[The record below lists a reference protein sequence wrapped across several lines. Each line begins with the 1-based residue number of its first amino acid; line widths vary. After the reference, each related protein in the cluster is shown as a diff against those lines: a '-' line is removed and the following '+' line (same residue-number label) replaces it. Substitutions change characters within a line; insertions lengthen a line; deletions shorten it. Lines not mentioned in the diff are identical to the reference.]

1 MEYTVG
7 SIAPIFLSPVIAF
20 VINAF
25 FGRKLPRQGDW
36 LATLSIFISFI
47 FSARIFSDFVFGQF
61 ATDHFIHKTFT
72 WFDLNYA
79 AYIFKVDMGI
89 YIDNMGAIMLLMVS
103 GIATLIHLFSTWY
116 MDHDEKHGRFFVF
129 LPLFTS
135 AMLGLV
141 LSDNLFS
148 LFIFWE
154 IMGFCSY
161 SLIGIYNKKE
171 KAGDASLKAFMTTR
185 VGDVFLLLGIV
196 ALWMTVGSVNYVDIY
211 AAIAEG
217 KFAGQEVLGMS
228 LATFTA
234 VCIFLGAMGK
244 SAQFPLHVWL
254 PDAMMGPTP
263 GSALIHAATMV
274 TAGVWVSLRMYPLM
288 VLGDITWFIAVIGAI
303 TAFGA
308 ATIAMVQTDIKAV
321 LAYSTLS
328 QLGYMIIGVGVGS
341 YNAAFMH
348 VITHA
353 CFKACLFLSAGSI
366 IHSVHEQEMPRLGGL
381 RKYLPYTHFA
391 MMACTLAI
399 AGIPFFSGFVSKDR
413 ILGDAL
419 YYGFMSGQN
428 PLLAI
433 VPILGFAGAG
443 LTAFYMFRMM
453 FLTFYGENKTHSHHD
468 DHHDDHHA
476 APVAHAAPAHDAHGH
491 APKADHGHGHGHA
504 AKTAHAPKAAAAPAH
519 DAHHGHE
526 IHHEHLDFRQNVPL
540 LILAIFT
547 LGFWFAGNLTGQD
560 KIAVFGSKN
569 EWFKVLVEAPQVE
582 KFVGHAREAFG
593 STDTRAKVELP
604 HAHYHHQTGYA
615 GPNPDEHKLHTAHVW
630 GAILSIIIA
639 FSGVFIAFLMYIKKS
654 IKPLA
659 DTFPGI
665 TTTLKNKYYFDNFYV
680 DIIIGKGLLGL
691 NRALAWFDMGVFDRY
706 AVDGWAAVNRVLFK
720 ASKWFDNVVVDAIGV
735 DGTGVAVN
743 LFNLVLRIV
752 QSGKIQ
758 FYFVMLIMVLAS
770 YIWTLNI

>member
-1 MEYTVG
+1 MEYTFAT
-7 SIAPIFLSPVIAF
+7 IAPIFLSPVIAF
-20 VINAF
+20 LINAF

-36 LATLSIFISFI
+36 LATLSIFVSFL
-47 FSARIFSDFVFGQF
+47 FSLRIFLDFTGTF
-61 ATDHFIHKTFT
+61 ATDYYIHKVFT
-72 WFDLNYA
+72 WFDISA
-79 AYIFKVDMGI
+79 GSQIFKVDMGI
-89 YIDNMGAIMLLMVS
+89 YLDNMAVIMLVMVS

-141 LSDNLFS
+141 LSDNLLSMFM
-148 LFIFWE
+148 FWE
-154 IMGFCSY
+154 VMGFCSY
-161 SLIGIYNKKE
+161 SLIGIYVKKE

-196 ALWMTVGSVNYVDIY
+196 AIWMAIGSVSYVDIY

-217 KFAGQEVLGMS
+217 KFAGQAVLGIS
-228 LATFTA
+228 FATFA
-234 VCIFLGAMGK
+234 AICIFLGAMGK

-328 QLGYMIIGVGVGS
+328 QLGYMMIGVGVGS

-353 CFKACLFLSAGSI
+353 FFKACLFLSAGSV
-366 IHSVHEQEMPRLGGL
+366 IHSVHEQEMPKLGGL
-381 RKYLPYTHFA
+381 KKYLPYTHFA

-453 FLTFYGENKTHSHHD
+453 FLTFYGEYRGN
-468 DHHDDHHA
+468 DHHD
-476 APVAHAAPAHDAHGH
+476 
-491 APKADHGHGHGHA
+491 DHGHGHGSHG
-504 AKTAHAPKAAAAPAH
+504 H
-519 DAHHGHE
+519 DDHHGE
-526 IHHEHLDFRQNVPL
+526 PHHEHLDARSNAPL
-540 LILAIFT
+540 LLLSVFT
-547 LGFWFAGNLTGQD
+547 LGVWFAGNLAGQNFGN
-560 KIAVFGSKN
+560 VFGSKN
-569 EWFKVLVEAPQVE
+569 EWFKILVEAPKVE
-582 KFVGHAREAFG
+582 KFVSHPKEQFG
-593 STDTRAKVELP
+593 STDTRAKTELTKAVYDS
-604 HAHYHHQTGYA
+604 HSDDQTGYA
-615 GPNPDEHKLHTAHVW
+615 GPNPDTHKIHKAHTI

-639 FSGVFIAFLMYIKKS
+639 FTGVFIAFLMYIKHA

-659 DTFPGI
+659 SKFPNL
-665 TTTLKNKYYFDNFYV
+665 TRTLQNKYYFDELY
-680 DIIIGKGLLGL
+680 IGVVIQKGLVPF
-691 NRALAWFDMGVFDRY
+691 NRFLAWFDSGIYDRY
-706 AVDGWAAVNRVLFK
+706 AIDGWAAVNRAFFK

-758 FYFVMLIMVLAS
+758 FYFMVLIVVLAS
-770 YIWTLNI
+770 YIWTI

>member
-7 SIAPIFLSPVIAF
+7 SIAPIFLAPVIAF

-36 LATLSIFISFI
+36 LATLSIFVSFI
-47 FSARIFSDFVFGQF
+47 FSARIFSDFVFGKF
-61 ATDHFIHKTFT
+61 ATDYYIHKTFT
-72 WFDLNYA
+72 WFDLSYG
-79 AYIFKVDMGI
+79 AYIWKVDMGI
-89 YIDNMGAIMLLMVS
+89 YLDNMAAIMLLMVS
-103 GIATLIHLFSTWY
+103 GIAFLIHLFSTWY

-135 AMLGLV
+135 AMLGMV
-141 LSDNLFS
+141 LADNLFQ
-148 LFIFWE
+148 LFVFWE

-161 SLIGIYNKKE
+161 SLIGIYVKKE

-196 ALWMTVGSVNYVDIY
+196 AIWMVIGSVSYVDIY

-217 KFAGQEVLGMS
+217 KFTDAQAVMGIS
-228 LATFTA
+228 FATFTA
-234 VCIFLGAMGK
+234 LCIFLGAMGK
-244 SAQFPLHVWL
+244 SAQFPLQVWL

-274 TAGVWVSLRMYPLM
+274 TAGVWISLRMYPLM

-308 ATIAMVQTDIKAV
+308 ATIAVVQTDIKAV

-328 QLGYMIIGVGVGS
+328 QLGYMMIGVGVGS

-353 CFKACLFLSAGSI
+353 FFKACLFLSAGSI
-366 IHSVHEQEMPRLGGL
+366 IHSIHEQEMPKMGGL

-453 FLTFYGENKTHSHHD
+453 FLTFYGENRMHHHDHKDSHGHHHD
-468 DHHDDHHA
+468 DH
-476 APVAHAAPAHDAHGH
+476 G
-491 APKADHGHGHGHA
+491 
-504 AKTAHAPKAAAAPAH
+504 
-519 DAHHGHE
+519 HGHE
-526 IHHEHLDFRQNVPL
+526 IHHEHLDARQNVPL

-547 LGFWFAGNLTGQD
+547 LGVWFSGNLTGQD

-569 EWFKVLVEAPQVE
+569 EWFKILVEAPKVE
-582 KFVGHAREAFG
+582 KFVNHSREEFG
-593 STDTRAKVELP
+593 KTDSRPQMELE

-615 GPNPDEHKLHTAHVW
+615 GPNPDEHKLHSAHVI

-639 FSGVFIAFLMYIKKS
+639 FSGVFLAFLMYIKKS
-654 IKPLA
+654 IKPLSPK
-659 DTFPGI
+659 FPNY
-665 TTTLKNKYYFDNFYV
+665 TTTLKNKYYFDDLYINV
-680 DIIIGKGLLGL
+680 IIKKGLLGF
-691 NRALAWFDMGVFDRY
+691 NRALAFFDMGVYDRI
-706 AVDGWAAVNRVLFK
+706 AVDGWAKVNRVLFK

-758 FYFVMLIMVLAS
+758 FYFIMLIVVLAS
-770 YIWTLNI
+770 YIWTVTI

>member
-1 MEYTVG
+1 MEYTIG
-7 SIAPIFLSPVIAF
+7 SIAPIFLAPVLAF

-25 FGRKLPRQGDW
+25 FGRKLPRSGDW

-47 FSARIFSDFVFGQF
+47 FSARIFSDFVFGKF
-61 ATDHFIHKTFT
+61 ATEFYIHKTFT
-72 WFDLNYA
+72 WFDLSYA
-79 AYIFKVDMGI
+79 DKIWKVDMGI
-89 YIDNMGAIMLLMVS
+89 YLDNMAAIMLTMVS
-103 GIATLIHLFSTWY
+103 GIAFLIHLFSTWY
-116 MDHDEKHGRFFVF
+116 MEHDEKHGKFFVF

-135 AMLGLV
+135 AMLAMV

-196 ALWMTVGSVNYVDIY
+196 AIWMVLGSVTYVDIY

-217 KFAGQEVLGMS
+217 KFDGNSVMGIS
-228 LATFTA
+228 FATFTA
-234 VCIFLGAMGK
+234 ICIFLGAMGK

-274 TAGVWVSLRMYPLM
+274 TAGVYLTLRLYPLM

-308 ATIAMVQTDIKAV
+308 ATIAVVQTDIKAV

-328 QLGYMIIGVGVGS
+328 QLGYMMIGVGVGS

-353 CFKACLFLSAGSI
+353 FFKACLFLSAGSI
-366 IHSVHEQEMPRLGGL
+366 IHSVHEQEMPKLGGL

-391 MMACTLAI
+391 MMLCTLAI

-419 YYGFMSGQN
+419 YFGFMAGQN
-428 PLLAI
+428 PMLAI

-453 FLTFYGENKTHSHHD
+453 FLTFYGENRTHAHHD
-468 DHHDDHHA
+468 DH
-476 APVAHAAPAHDAHGH
+476 GH
-491 APKADHGHGHGHA
+491 AGHGHA
-504 AKTAHAPKAAAAPAH
+504 KAAH
-519 DAHHGHE
+519 DHGHE
-526 IHHEHLDFRQNVPL
+526 IHHEHLDARQNVPL

-547 LGFWFAGNLTGQD
+547 LGFWFAGTLTGQSFG
-560 KIAVFGSKN
+560 KVFGKKV
-569 EWFKVLVEAPQVE
+569 EWFKVLVEAPRVE
-582 KFVGHAREAFG
+582 LFVNH
-593 STDTRAKVELP
+593 TRQPFAGVDERDKTELP
-604 HAHYHHQTGYA
+604 HAHYHHQSGYA
-615 GPNPDEHKLHTAHVW
+615 GPNADEHKLHTAHTI
-630 GAILSIIIA
+630 GAIASIIIA
-639 FSGVFIAFLMYIKKS
+639 FAGVFLAFLMYIQHTV
-654 IKPLA
+654 KPWS
-659 DTFPGI
+659 DTFKGI
-665 TTTLKNKYYFDNFYV
+665 TTTLKNKYYFDNFYIDV
-680 DIIIGKGLLGL
+680 VIKKGLLGL
-691 NRALAWFDMGVFDRY
+691 NRGLAWFDMGVYDRF
-706 AVDGWAAVNRVLFK
+706 AVDGWASVNRVLFK
-720 ASKWFDNVVVDAIGV
+720 ASKWFDDVVVDAIGV

-758 FYFVMLIMVLAS
+758 FYFVMLVMVLAS
-770 YIWTLNI
+770 YIWTLKF

>member
-7 SIAPIFLSPVIAF
+7 NIAPIFLSPVIAF

-47 FSARIFSDFVFGQF
+47 FSARIFGDFVFGTF
-61 ATDHFIHKTFT
+61 ATDFFIHKTFT
-72 WFDLNYA
+72 WFDLSHGAN
-79 AYIFKVDMGI
+79 IWKVDMGI
-89 YIDNMGAIMLLMVS
+89 YIDNMAAIMLLMVS
-103 GIATLIHLFSTWY
+103 GVAFLIHLFSTWY

-171 KAGDASLKAFMTTR
+171 AAGDASLKAFMTTR
-185 VGDVFLLLGIV
+185 VGDVFLLLGMV
-196 ALWMTVGSVNYVDIY
+196 AIWMVIGSVAYVDIY

-217 KFAGQEVLGMS
+217 KFAGQSVIGIS
-228 LATFTA
+228 LATFA
-234 VCIFLGAMGK
+234 GLCIFLGGMGK

-274 TAGVWVSLRMYPLM
+274 AAGVYLSLRMYPLM
-288 VLGDITWFIAVIGAI
+288 VLGDLTWFIAVTGAI

-308 ATIAMVQTDIKAV
+308 ATIALVQTDIKAV
-321 LAYSTLS
+321 LAFSTIS
-328 QLGYMIIGVGVGS
+328 QLGYMMIGVGVGS

-348 VITHA
+348 LITHA
-353 CFKACLFLSAGSI
+353 IFKACLFLSAGSI
-366 IHSVHEQEMPRLGGL
+366 IHTVHEQEMPKLGGL

-391 MMACTLAI
+391 MMCCTLAI

-419 YYGFMSGQN
+419 YFGFMAGQN

-453 FLTFYGENKTHSHHD
+453 FLTFYGENRMGHHD
-468 DHHDDHHA
+468 SHGDDH
-476 APVAHAAPAHDAHGH
+476 AHG
-491 APKADHGHGHGHA
+491 DH
-504 AKTAHAPKAAAAPAH
+504 
-519 DAHHGHE
+519 HHGHD
-526 IHHEHLDFRQNVPL
+526 IHHEHLDARSNVPL
-540 LILAIFT
+540 LILSVFT
-547 LGFWFAGNLTGQD
+547 LGVWFAGSLTGQGIV
-560 KIAVFGSKN
+560 KVFGEKT
-569 EWFKVLVEAPQVE
+569 EWFKILVEAPKVE
-582 KFVGHAREAFG
+582 RFVKHPREAFG
-593 STDTRAKVELP
+593 STDSRVKTELP
-604 HAHYHHQTGYA
+604 KAKYEHQSGYA
-615 GPNPDEHKLHTAHVW
+615 GPNPDDHKIHSAHVI
-630 GAILSIIIA
+630 GAWMSIVIA
-639 FSGVFIAFLMYIKKS
+639 FLGVLIAFLMYIKKS

-659 DTFPGI
+659 SMFPGY
-665 TTTLKNKYYFDNFYV
+665 TETLKNKYYFDNLYV
-680 DIIIGKGLLGL
+680 DVIIKKGLLGL
-691 NRALAWFDMGVFDRY
+691 NRFLSWFDMGIFDRY

-758 FYFVMLIMVLAS
+758 FYFIMLIVVLAS
-770 YIWTLNI
+770 YIWTVNI

>member
-1 MEYTVG
+1 MQYTVG

-25 FGRKLPRQGDW
+25 LGRKLPRNGDW

-47 FSARIFSDFVFGQF
+47 FSARIFGDFVFGKF
-61 ATDHFIHKTFT
+61 ATDYFIHKTFT
-72 WFDLNYA
+72 WFDLSYGSQ
-79 AYIFKVDMGI
+79 IFKVDMGI
-89 YIDNMGAIMLLMVS
+89 YLDNMAAIMLLMVS
-103 GIATLIHLFSTWY
+103 GVAFLIHVFSTWY
-116 MDHDEKHGRFFVF
+116 MEHDEKRGRFFVF
-129 LPLFTS
+129 LPLFTA
-135 AMLGLV
+135 AMLGMI

-148 LFIFWE
+148 LFMFWE
-154 IMGFCSY
+154 VMGFCSY
-161 SLIGIYNKKE
+161 SLIGIYNKKD

-185 VGDVFLLLGIV
+185 VGDVFLLLGIC
-196 ALWMTVGSVNYVDIY
+196 AIWMTLGSVNYVDIY

-217 KFAGQEVLGMS
+217 KFVGQSVLGIS
-228 LATFTA
+228 FATFTA
-234 VCIFLGAMGK
+234 LCIFLGAMGK

-274 TAGVWVSLRMYPLM
+274 TAGVWLSLRMYPLM
-288 VLGDITWFIAVIGAI
+288 VLGDITWFIAVVGAI

-308 ATIAMVQTDIKAV
+308 ATVAMVQTDIKAV

-328 QLGYMIIGVGVGS
+328 QLGYMMIGVGVGS

-353 CFKACLFLSAGSI
+353 FFKACLFLSAGSV
-366 IHSVHEQEMPRLGGL
+366 IHAVHQQEMPKLGGL

-419 YYGFMSGQN
+419 YYGFMAGQN

-453 FLTFYGENKTHSHHD
+453 FLTFYGENKTPSH
-468 DHHDDHHA
+468 DHHDHGATVAQPA
-476 APVAHAAPAHDAHGH
+476 ASHGH
-491 APKADHGHGHGHA
+491 SAPADHGHGH
-504 AKTAHAPKAAAAPAH
+504 APAKADKH
-519 DAHHGHE
+519 DDHGHGG
-526 IHHEHLDFRQNVPL
+526 IHHEHLDARSNVPL
-540 LILAIFT
+540 LILSVFT
-547 LGFWFAGNLTGQD
+547 LGLWFAGNLAGQGFGN
-560 KIAVFGSKN
+560 VFGAKN
-569 EWFKVLVEAPQVE
+569 EWFKILVEAPKVE
-582 KFVGHAREAFG
+582 RFVGSPRQAFG
-593 STDTRAKVELP
+593 STDTRPETHLE
-604 HAHYHHQTGYA
+604 HAHYHHQSGYA
-615 GPNPDEHKLHTAHVW
+615 GPNPDEHKLHSAHVI
-630 GAILSIIIA
+630 GAIASIIIA
-639 FSGVFIAFLMYIKKS
+639 FTGVFIAFLMYIKKS
-654 IKPLA
+654 VRPL
-659 DTFPGI
+659 TYMFPGF
-665 TTTLKNKYYFDNFYV
+665 TTTLQNKYYFDNFYIDV
-680 DIIIGKGLLGL
+680 IIKKGLLGL
-691 NRALAWFDMGVFDRY
+691 NRGLAKFDMGFYDKY

-758 FYFVMLIMVLAS
+758 FYFIMLIMVLAS
-770 YIWTLNI
+770 YIWTLNV

>member
-1 MEYTVG
+1 MEYNLLN
-7 SIAPIFLSPVIAF
+7 IAPIVLSPVLAF

-25 FGRKLPRQGDW
+25 FGRKLPRNGDW
-36 LATLSIFISFI
+36 LATFSIFISFI
-47 FSARIFSDFVFGQF
+47 FSLRIFLDFTGTF
-61 ATDHFIHKTFT
+61 ATDYYIHKVFT
-72 WFDLNYA
+72 WFDVSGGTQV
-79 AYIFKVDMGI
+79 FKVDMGI
-89 YIDNMGAIMLLMVS
+89 YLDNMAVIMLLMVS
-103 GIATLIHLFSTWY
+103 GVATLIHLFSTWY
-116 MDHDEKHGRFFVF
+116 MDHDEKRGRFFVF

-135 AMLGLV
+135 AMLALV

-161 SLIGIYNKKE
+161 SLIGIYVKKE

-196 ALWMTVGSVNYVDIY
+196 AIWMVVGSVAYVDIY
-211 AAIAEG
+211 AAIADG
-217 KFAGQEVLGMS
+217 KFAGQSVMGIS
-228 LATFTA
+228 FATFTA
-234 VCIFLGAMGK
+234 LCIFLGAMGK

-288 VLGDITWFIAVIGAI
+288 QLGDITWFIAVIGAI

-328 QLGYMIIGVGVGS
+328 QLGYMMIGVGVGS

-353 CFKACLFLSAGSI
+353 FFKACLFLSAGSV
-366 IHSVHEQEMPRLGGL
+366 IHAVHEQEMPKLGGL

-419 YYGFMSGQN
+419 YYGFMAGQN

-453 FLTFYGENKTHSHHD
+453 FLTFYGNYRGN
-468 DHHDDHHA
+468 DHHDDH
-476 APVAHAAPAHDAHGH
+476 GH
-491 APKADHGHGHGHA
+491 RHGHA
-504 AKTAHAPKAAAAPAH
+504 AAA
-519 DAHHGHE
+519 HGHDDQHGE
-526 IHHEHLDFRQNVPL
+526 PHHEHLDVRSNVPL
-540 LILAIFT
+540 LILSVFT
-547 LGFWFAGNLTGQD
+547 LGLWFAGNLAGQGFGN
-560 KIAVFGSKN
+560 VFGAKN
-569 EWFKVLVEAPQVE
+569 EWFKILVEAPKVE
-582 KFVGHAREAFG
+582 NFKTYTREELG
-593 STDTRAKVELP
+593 KTDTRVKTELP

-615 GPNPDEHKLHTAHVW
+615 GPNPDEHKLHSAHVI

-639 FSGVFIAFLMYIKKS
+639 FSGVLIAFLMYIKHS
-654 IKPLA
+654 INPWAKK
-659 DTFPGI
+659 FPGA
-665 TTTLKNKYYFDNFYV
+665 TTTLQNKYYFDNFYV
-680 DIIIGKGLLGL
+680 DLVIGKGLLGL
-691 NRALAWFDMGVFDRY
+691 NRFLAWFDSAVIDRY
-706 AVDGWAAVNRVLFK
+706 LIDGWAAVNRVLFK
-720 ASKWFDNVVVDAIGV
+720 VSKWFDNVVVDAIGV

-743 LFNLVLRIV
+743 LFNLVLRII

-758 FYFVMLIMVLAS
+758 FYFMVLIVVLVS
-770 YIWTLNI
+770 YIWTV

>member
-1 MEYTVG
+1 MEYNIG

-47 FSARIFSDFVFGQF
+47 FSARIFGDFVFGNF
-61 ATDHFIHKTFT
+61 ATDYYVHKAFT
-72 WFDLNYA
+72 WFDLSHGST
-79 AYIFKVDMGI
+79 IWKVDMGI
-89 YIDNMGAIMLLMVS
+89 YIDNMSAIMLLMVS
-103 GIATLIHLFSTWY
+103 GVATLIHLFSTWY
-116 MDHDEKHGRFFVF
+116 MDHDEKQGRFFVF

-148 LFIFWE
+148 MFIFWE

-161 SLIGIYNKKE
+161 SLIGIYVKKE

-196 ALWMTVGSVNYVDIY
+196 AIWTTLGSVTYVDIY

-217 KFAGQEVLGMS
+217 KFVGQTVLGIS
-228 LATFTA
+228 FATFTA
-234 VCIFLGAMGK
+234 LCIFLGAMGK
-244 SAQFPLHVWL
+244 SAQFPLQVWL

-288 VLGDITWFIAVIGAI
+288 VLGDITWFIALIGAI

-308 ATIAMVQTDIKAV
+308 ATIATVQTDIKAV

-328 QLGYMIIGVGVGS
+328 QLGYMIMGVGVGS

-353 CFKACLFLSAGSI
+353 VFKACLFLSAGSV
-366 IHSVHEQEMPRLGGL
+366 IHAVHEQEMPKLGGL

-399 AGIPFFSGFVSKDR
+399 AGIPLFSGFVSKDR

-419 YYGFMSGQN
+419 YFGFMAGQN

-453 FLTFYGENKTHSHHD
+453 FLTFYGENRTHSHD
-468 DHHDDHHA
+468 DHKEDHK
-476 APVAHAAPAHDAHGH
+476 AHAAKKDDHAHDN
-491 APKADHGHGHGHA
+491 
-504 AKTAHAPKAAAAPAH
+504 
-519 DAHHGHE
+519 HGHE
-526 IHHEHLDFRQNVPL
+526 IHHEHLDFRSNVPL
-540 LILAIFT
+540 LFLAVFT
-547 LGFWFAGNLTGQD
+547 LGFWFCGTLTGQSFG
-560 KIAVFGSKN
+560 KVFGAKT
-569 EWFKVLVEAPQVE
+569 EWFKVLVEAPRVE
-582 KFVGHAREAFG
+582 KFVNSSRQEFAK
-593 STDTRAKVELP
+593 TDTTVKADLP
-604 HAHYHHQTGYA
+604 QAVYDSHSDLQTGYA
-615 GPNPDEHKLHTAHVW
+615 GPNPDTHKIHTAHTI
-630 GAILSIIIA
+630 GAIASIFIA
-639 FSGVFIAFLMYIKKS
+639 FGGVFLAFLMYIKKS
-654 IKPLA
+654 VKPWA
-659 DTFPGI
+659 PRFPEL
-665 TTTLKNKYYFDNFYV
+665 TKVLKNKYGFDDFYNE
-680 DIIIGKGLLGL
+680 ILIKKGLLNLNKGL
-691 NRALAWFDMGVFDRY
+691 SWFDSGIYDRY
-706 AVDGWAAVNRVLFK
+706 AVDGVAVVNRVLFK
-720 ASKWFDNVVVDAIGV
+720 AAKWFDNVVVDAIGV

-758 FYFVMLIMVLAS
+758 FYFIMLIMVLAS

>member
-7 SIAPIFLSPVIAF
+7 SVAPIFLSPVIAF

-36 LATLSIFISFI
+36 LATLSIFVSFI
-47 FSARIFSDFVFGQF
+47 FSARIFGDFVFGKF
-61 ATDHFIHKTFT
+61 ATDYFIHKTFT
-72 WFDLNYA
+72 WFDLSYGT
-79 AYIFKVDMGI
+79 YVWKVDMGI
-89 YIDNMGAIMLLMVS
+89 YLDNMTSIMLLMVT
-103 GIATLIHLFSTWY
+103 GVAFLIHLFSTWY
-116 MDHDEKHGRFFVF
+116 MDHDEKHGRFFTF

-135 AMLGLV
+135 AMLGMV

-148 LFIFWE
+148 LFVFWE

-161 SLIGIYNKKE
+161 SLIGIYVKKE

-196 ALWMTVGSVNYVDIY
+196 AIWMVIGSVAYVDIY

-217 KFAGQEVLGMS
+217 KFAGHSVLGIS
-228 LATFTA
+228 FATFTA
-234 VCIFLGAMGK
+234 LCIFLGAMGK
-244 SAQFPLHVWL
+244 SAQFPLQVWL

-274 TAGVWVSLRMYPLM
+274 TAGVWISLRMYPLM

-308 ATIAMVQTDIKAV
+308 ATIATVQTDIKAV

-353 CFKACLFLSAGSI
+353 VFKACLFLSAGSI
-366 IHSVHEQEMPRLGGL
+366 IHSIHEQEMPKMGGL

-391 MMACTLAI
+391 MMCCTLAI

-419 YYGFMSGQN
+419 YFGFMSGQN

-453 FLTFYGENKTHSHHD
+453 FLTFYGENRMNHHD
-468 DHHDDHHA
+468 
-476 APVAHAAPAHDAHGH
+476 
-491 APKADHGHGHGHA
+491 DHGHGHDDHGHA
-504 AKTAHAPKAAAAPAH
+504 
-519 DAHHGHE
+519 HE
-526 IHHEHLDFRQNVPL
+526 IHHEHLDARQNAPL
-540 LILAIFT
+540 LLLSVFT
-547 LGFWFAGNLTGQD
+547 LGFWFCGTLTGQSFG
-560 KIAVFGSKN
+560 KVFGSKT
-569 EWFKVLVEAPQVE
+569 EWFKILVEAPVVS
-582 KFVGHAREAFG
+582 KFIDSKREPFG
-593 STDTRAKVELP
+593 KTDTRPETHLE

-615 GPNPDEHKLHTAHVW
+615 GPNPDEHKLHSAHTI
-630 GAILSIIIA
+630 GAIASIIIA
-639 FSGVFIAFLMYIKKS
+639 FAGVFLAWLMYIKKS
-654 IKPLA
+654 VKPWALK
-659 DTFPGI
+659 FPGY
-665 TTTLKNKYYFDNFYV
+665 TKVLKNKYGFDDFYIEV
-680 DIIIGKGLLGL
+680 LIKKGLLNLNKGL
-691 NRALAWFDMGVFDRY
+691 SWFDMGVYDRF
-706 AVDGWAAVNRVLFK
+706 AVDGWAAVNRWLFK

-758 FYFVMLIMVLAS
+758 FYFIMLIVVLAS
-770 YIWTLNI
+770 YVWTLKI

>member
-7 SIAPIFLSPVIAF
+7 NIAPIILSPVIAF

-25 FGRKLPRQGDW
+25 FGSKLPRKGDW

-47 FSARIFSDFVFGQF
+47 FSARVFGDFIFGNF
-61 ATDHFIHKTFT
+61 ATDYFIHKTFT
-72 WFDLNYA
+72 WFDLSYGAN
-79 AYIFKVDMGI
+79 IWKLDLGI
-89 YIDNMGAIMLLMVS
+89 YIDNMAAIMLLMVS
-103 GIATLIHLFSTWY
+103 GVAFLIHLFSTWY
-116 MDHDEKHGRFFVF
+116 MDHDEKHGRFFIF

-148 LFIFWE
+148 LFMFWE
-154 IMGFCSY
+154 VMGFCSY
-161 SLIGIYNKKE
+161 SLIGIYVKKE
-171 KAGDASLKAFMTTR
+171 AAGDASLKAFMTTR
-185 VGDVFLLLGIV
+185 VGDVFLLLGMV
-196 ALWMTVGSVNYVDIY
+196 AIWMTIGSVSYVDIY

-217 KFAGQEVLGMS
+217 KFAGQTVVGIS
-228 LATFTA
+228 LATFA
-234 VCIFLGAMGK
+234 GLCIFLGGMGK

-274 TAGVWVSLRMYPLM
+274 AAGVYLSLRMYPLM
-288 VLGDITWFIAVIGAI
+288 VLGDLTWFIAVIGAI

-308 ATIAMVQTDIKAV
+308 ATIALVQTDIKAV
-321 LAYSTLS
+321 LAFSTIS
-328 QLGYMIIGVGVGS
+328 QLGYMMIGVGVGS

-348 VITHA
+348 LITHA
-353 CFKACLFLSAGSI
+353 IFKACLFLSAGSV
-366 IHSVHEQEMPRLGGL
+366 IHSIHEQEMPKMGGL
-381 RKYLPYTHFA
+381 RKYLPYTHLA
-391 MMACTLAI
+391 MMMCTLAI

-453 FLTFYGENKTHSHHD
+453 FLTFYGENRMKH
-468 DHHDDHHA
+468 
-476 APVAHAAPAHDAHGH
+476 HDAHGE
-491 APKADHGHGHGHA
+491 DHHGDH
-504 AKTAHAPKAAAAPAH
+504 
-519 DAHHGHE
+519 HHGHE
-526 IHHEHLDFRQNVPL
+526 IHHEHLDARQNVPL
-540 LILAIFT
+540 LILSVFT
-547 LGFWFAGNLTGQD
+547 LGLWFAGSLTGQGIV
-560 KIAVFGSKN
+560 KVFGSKT
-569 EWFKVLVEAPQVE
+569 EWFKILVEAPKVE
-582 KFVGHAREAFG
+582 RFVKHAREPFG
-593 STDTRAKVELP
+593 STDTRVKTELP
-604 HAHYHHQTGYA
+604 KAVYHHQNGYA
-615 GPNPDEHKLHTAHVW
+615 GPNPDEHKIHSAHVI
-630 GAILSIIIA
+630 GAVASIFIA
-639 FSGVFIAFLMYIKKS
+639 FGGVFLAFLMYIKKS
-654 IKPLA
+654 VKPLA
-659 DTFPGI
+659 DKFPGY
-665 TTTLKNKYYFDNFYV
+665 TQTLKNRYYFDNFYV
-680 DIIIGKGLLGL
+680 DILIKKGLLGL
-691 NRALAWFDMGVFDRY
+691 NKFLSWFDMGIFDRF

-758 FYFVMLIMVLAS
+758 FYFVMLIVVLAS
-770 YIWTLNI
+770 YIWTVNI

>member
-1 MEYTVG
+1 MEYTIG
-7 SIAPIFLSPVIAF
+7 SIAPIFLAPVLAF

-25 FGRKLPRQGDW
+25 LGRKLPRQGDW
-36 LATLSIFISFI
+36 LSTLSIFVSFVY
-47 FSARIFSDFVFGQF
+47 SARIFGDFVFGKF
-61 ATDHFIHKTFT
+61 ATDYYVHKVFT
-72 WFDLNYA
+72 WFDLSYGTNVW
-79 AYIFKVDMGI
+79 KVDMGI
-89 YIDNMGAIMLLMVS
+89 YIDNMAAIMLLMVS
-103 GIATLIHLFSTWY
+103 GVAFLIHLFSTWY

-135 AMLGLV
+135 AMLGMV
-141 LSDNLFS
+141 LSDNLLS

-161 SLIGIYNKKE
+161 SLIGIYVKKE

-196 ALWMTVGSVNYVDIY
+196 AIWIAIGSVTYVDIY

-217 KFAGQEVLGMS
+217 KLAGQTAVGIS

-234 VCIFLGAMGK
+234 LCIFLGAMGK

-274 TAGVWVSLRMYPLM
+274 TAGVWISLRMYPLM
-288 VLGDITWFIAVIGAI
+288 VAGDITWFIAVIGAI

-308 ATIAMVQTDIKAV
+308 ATIALVQTDIKAV
-321 LAYSTLS
+321 LAFSTLS
-328 QLGYMIIGVGVGS
+328 QLGYMMIGVGVGS

-353 CFKACLFLSAGSI
+353 VFKACLFLSAGSV
-366 IHSVHEQEMPRLGGL
+366 IHTVHEQEMPKMGGL
-381 RKYLPYTHFA
+381 KKYLPYTHFA
-391 MMACTLAI
+391 MMCCTLAI

-453 FLTFYGENKTHSHHD
+453 FLTFYGENRMK
-468 DHHDDHHA
+468 DHHDN
-476 APVAHAAPAHDAHGH
+476 
-491 APKADHGHGHGHA
+491 HGHGH
-504 AKTAHAPKAAAAPAH
+504 
-519 DAHHGHE
+519 DHE
-526 IHHEHLDFRQNVPL
+526 HELHHEHLSLRQNVPL
-540 LILAIFT
+540 LILSVFT

-560 KIAVFGSKN
+560 KISVFGSKN
-569 EWFKVLVEAPQVE
+569 EWFKVLVEAPKVE
-582 KFVGHAREAFG
+582 KFIKSPRSEFG
-593 STDTRAKVELP
+593 RTDTDYRAELE
-604 HAHYHHQTGYA
+604 HSHYHHQTGYA
-615 GPNPDEHKLHTAHVW
+615 GPNPDEHKLHLAHII

-639 FSGVFIAFLMYIKKS
+639 FSGVFLAFLMYIKKS
-654 IKPLA
+654 IKPFA
-659 DTFPGI
+659 EIFAGYTE
-665 TTTLKNKYYFDNFYV
+665 TLKNRYYFDNFYV
-680 DIIIGKGLLGL
+680 DFIIKKGLLSF
-691 NRALAWFDMGVFDRY
+691 NRTLSWFDMGVYDRF
-706 AVDGWAAVNRVLFK
+706 AVDGWATVNRWIFK
-720 ASKWFDNVVVDAIGV
+720 TSKWFDNVVVDAVGV

-743 LFNLVLRIV
+743 LFNLVLRII

-758 FYFVMLIMVLAS
+758 FYFIVLVMVLAS
-770 YIWTLNI
+770 YIWTVSI

>member
-7 SIAPIFLSPVIAF
+7 SIAPIFLAPVLAF

-25 FGRKLPRQGDW
+25 LGRKLPRQGDW
-36 LATLSIFISFI
+36 LATLSIFVSFVFSAKIFGDFI
-47 FSARIFSDFVFGQF
+47 FGKF
-61 ATDHFIHKTFT
+61 ATDYFIHKTFT
-72 WFDLNYA
+72 WFDLSYGAN
-79 AYIFKVDMGI
+79 IWKVDMGI
-89 YIDNMGAIMLLMVS
+89 YIDNMAAIMLLMVS
-103 GIATLIHLFSTWY
+103 GVAFLIHLFSTWY
-116 MDHDEKHGRFFVF
+116 MDHDEKHGRFFIF

-185 VGDVFLLLGIV
+185 VGDVFLLLGMV
-196 ALWMTVGSVNYVDIY
+196 AIWMVIGSVSYVDIY

-217 KFAGQEVLGMS
+217 KFAGQTVIGIS
-228 LATFTA
+228 LATFA
-234 VCIFLGAMGK
+234 GLCIFLGGMGK

-274 TAGVWVSLRMYPLM
+274 AAGVYLSLRMYPLM
-288 VLGDITWFIAVIGAI
+288 VLGDLTWFIAVIGAI
-303 TAFGA
+303 TAFMA
-308 ATIAMVQTDIKAV
+308 ATIALVQTDIKAV
-321 LAYSTLS
+321 LAFSTIS
-328 QLGYMIIGVGVGS
+328 QLGYMMIGVGVGS

-348 VITHA
+348 LITHA
-353 CFKACLFLSAGSI
+353 IFKACLFLSAGSV
-366 IHSVHEQEMPRLGGL
+366 IHSIHEQEMPKMGGL

-391 MMACTLAI
+391 MMCCTLAI

-419 YYGFMSGQN
+419 YFGFMAGQS
-428 PLLAI
+428 PLMAI

-453 FLTFYGENKTHSHHD
+453 FLTFYGENRMNDHHHD
-468 DHHDDHHA
+468 
-476 APVAHAAPAHDAHGH
+476 
-491 APKADHGHGHGHA
+491 DHGHGHGH
-504 AKTAHAPKAAAAPAH
+504 
-519 DAHHGHE
+519 DDHHGHE
-526 IHHEHLDFRQNVPL
+526 IHHEHLNARQNVPL
-540 LILAIFT
+540 LILSVFT
-547 LGFWFAGNLTGQD
+547 LGFWFAGTLTGQSFG
-560 KIAVFGSKN
+560 KVFGAKT
-569 EWFKVLVEAPQVE
+569 EWFKILVEAPKVE
-582 KFVGHAREAFG
+582 KFIGHPREAFG
-593 STDTRAKVELP
+593 STDTKQDVALE

-615 GPNPDEHKLHTAHVW
+615 GPNPDEHKIHTAHTL

-639 FSGVFIAFLMYIKKS
+639 FSGVFLAFLMYIKKS
-654 IKPLA
+654 VKPLA
-659 DTFPGI
+659 STFSGY
-665 TTTLKNKYYFDNFYV
+665 TETLKNKYYFDNLYV
-680 DIIIGKGLLGL
+680 DLIIKKGLLGL
-691 NRALAWFDMGVFDRY
+691 NNFLSWFDMGVYDRF
-706 AVDGWAAVNRVLFK
+706 AVDGWATVNRWTFK
-720 ASKWFDNVVVDAIGV
+720 AAKWFDNVIVDAIGV

-770 YIWTLNI
+770 YIWTLNL

>member
-47 FSARIFSDFVFGQF
+47 FSARIFGDFVFGKF
-61 ATDHFIHKTFT
+61 ATDFYVHKVFN
-72 WFDLNYA
+72 WFDLSYGTQ
-79 AYIFKVDMGI
+79 IFKVDMGI
-89 YIDNMGAIMLLMVS
+89 YLDNMSAIMLLMVS
-103 GIATLIHLFSTWY
+103 GVATLIHLFSTWY

-196 ALWMTVGSVNYVDIY
+196 AIWMVLGSVAYVDIY

-217 KFAGQEVLGMS
+217 KFSGLSVLGIS
-228 LATFTA
+228 FATFSA
-234 VCIFLGAMGK
+234 LCIFLGAMGK
-244 SAQFPLHVWL
+244 SAQFPLQVWL

-308 ATIAMVQTDIKAV
+308 ATIATVQTDIKAV

-328 QLGYMIIGVGVGS
+328 QLGYMILGVGVGS

-353 CFKACLFLSAGSI
+353 MFKACLFLSAGSI
-366 IHSVHEQEMPRLGGL
+366 IHSVHEQEMPKLGGL

-391 MMACTLAI
+391 MMCCTLAI
-399 AGIPFFSGFVSKDR
+399 AGIPLFSGFVSKDR

-419 YYGFMSGQN
+419 YYGFMAGQN

-453 FLTFYGENKTHSHHD
+453 FLTFYGENKAHHD
-468 DHHDDHHA
+468 DHS
-476 APVAHAAPAHDAHGH
+476 HGH
-491 APKADHGHGHGHA
+491 HGDHG
-504 AKTAHAPKAAAAPAH
+504 
-519 DAHHGHE
+519 HGHE
-526 IHHEHLDFRQNVPL
+526 IHHEHLDARQNVPL
-540 LILAIFT
+540 LILSVFT
-547 LGFWFAGNLTGQD
+547 LGFWFCGTLTGQGFG
-560 KIAVFGSKN
+560 KIFGSKT
-569 EWFKVLVEAPQVE
+569 EWFKILVEAPRVE
-582 KFVGHAREAFG
+582 KFVNSPREPF
-593 STDTRAKVELP
+593 SKIDLKQESHLE

-615 GPNPDEHKLHTAHVW
+615 GPNPDEHKLHSAHTI
-630 GAILSIIIA
+630 GAIASIIIA
-639 FSGVFIAFLMYIKKS
+639 FSGVLLAFLMYIKGS
-654 IKPLA
+654 IKPWA
-659 DTFPGI
+659 SKFPGF
-665 TTTLKNKYYFDNFYV
+665 TKVLQNKYYFDDLYIEV
-680 DIIIGKGLLGL
+680 IIKKGLLNLNKGL
-691 NRALAWFDMGVFDRY
+691 SWFDMGVYDRF
-706 AVDGWAAVNRVLFK
+706 AVDGWATVNRWLFK
-720 ASKWFDNVVVDAIGV
+720 ASKWFDNVIVDAIGV

-743 LFNLVLRIV
+743 LFNLVLRVI

-770 YIWTLNI
+770 YIWTLNL

>member
-1 MEYTVG
+1 MNYTIG
-7 SIAPIFLSPVIAF
+7 SIAPIFLSPVLAF

-25 FGRKLPRQGDW
+25 FGRKLPRNGDW
-36 LATLSIFISFI
+36 LACLSIFISFI
-47 FSARIFSDFVFGQF
+47 FSARIFGDFVFGQF
-61 ATDHFIHKTFT
+61 ATDYFIHKTFT
-72 WFDLNYA
+72 WFDLSYGTMP
-79 AYIFKVDMGI
+79 FKVEMGI
-89 YIDNMGAIMLLMVS
+89 YLDNMAAIMLLMVS
-103 GIATLIHLFSTWY
+103 GVAFLIHVFSTWY
-116 MDHDEKHGRFFVF
+116 MDHDVRHGRFFTF

-161 SLIGIYNKKE
+161 SLIGIYYEKE
-171 KAGDASLKAFMTTR
+171 KAGDASIKAFMTTR

-196 ALWMTVGSVNYVDIY
+196 AIWMVIGSVGYVDIY
-211 AAIAEG
+211 AAIAQG
-217 KFAGQEVLGMS
+217 KFDGQMVLGIS
-228 LATFTA
+228 LATFSA
-234 VCIFLGAMGK
+234 ICIFLGGMGK

-274 TAGVWVSLRMYPLM
+274 AAGVYLALRMYPLM
-288 VLGDITWFIAVIGAI
+288 VLGDVTWFIAVIGAI

-308 ATIAMVQTDIKAV
+308 ATIALVQTDIKAV
-321 LAYSTLS
+321 LAFSTIS
-328 QLGYMIIGVGVGS
+328 QLGYMMIGVGVGS

-348 VITHA
+348 LITHA
-353 CFKACLFLSAGSI
+353 VFKACLFLSAGSV
-366 IHSVHEQEMPRLGGL
+366 IHSVHEQEMPKLGGL

-419 YYGFMSGQN
+419 YFGFMAGQS

-453 FLTFYGENKTHSHHD
+453 FLTFYGENRMHHD
-468 DHHDDHHA
+468 
-476 APVAHAAPAHDAHGH
+476 
-491 APKADHGHGHGHA
+491 DHGHGHGH
-504 AKTAHAPKAAAAPAH
+504 H
-519 DAHHGHE
+519 DEHGHASHGHD
-526 IHHEHLDFRQNVPL
+526 IHKEHLDFRSNVPL
-540 LILAIFT
+540 LILTVFT
-547 LGFWFAGNLTGQD
+547 LGLWFSGSLTGQGIV
-560 KIAVFGSKN
+560 KVFGEKN
-569 EWFKVLVEAPQVE
+569 EWFKILVEAPNVS
-582 KFVGHAREAFG
+582 KFVDQPREAFG
-593 STDTRAKVELP
+593 SVDTRQKVELE

-615 GPNPDEHKLHTAHVW
+615 GPNPDEHKIHTAHTI
-630 GAILSIIIA
+630 GAIASIIIA
-639 FSGVFIAFLMYIKKS
+639 FSGVFLAFLMYIRHS
-654 IKPLA
+654 VKPWA
-659 DTFPGI
+659 STFSGF
-665 TTTLKNKYYFDNFYV
+665 TTTLKNRYYFDAFYV
-680 DIIIGKGLLGL
+680 DVIIKKGLLGL
-691 NRALAWFDMGVFDRY
+691 NRALAWFDLGIYDRFV
-706 AVDGWAAVNRVLFK
+706 VDGWAAVNRVVFK
-720 ASKWFDNVVVDAIGV
+720 ASKWFDNVIIDAVGV

-758 FYFVMLIMVLAS
+758 FYFIMLVMVLAS
-770 YIWTLNI
+770 YIWTLNV

>member
-7 SIAPIFLSPVIAF
+7 SIAPIFLAPVLAF

-25 FGRKLPRQGDW
+25 LGRKLPRQGDW

-47 FSARIFSDFVFGQF
+47 FSARIFGDFVFGKF
-61 ATDHFIHKTFT
+61 STDYFIHKTFT
-72 WFDLNYA
+72 WFDLSHGA
-79 AYIFKVDMGI
+79 TIWKVDMGI
-89 YIDNMGAIMLLMVS
+89 YIDNMAAIMLLMVS
-103 GIATLIHLFSTWY
+103 GVAFLIHLFSTWY

-185 VGDVFLLLGIV
+185 VGDVFLLLGMV
-196 ALWMTVGSVNYVDIY
+196 AIWMVIGSVAYVDIY

-217 KFAGQEVLGMS
+217 KFAGLSVMGIGF
-228 LATFTA
+228 ATFTA
-234 VCIFLGAMGK
+234 ICIFLGAMGK

-274 TAGVWVSLRMYPLM
+274 TAGVWVTLRMYPLM

-308 ATIAMVQTDIKAV
+308 ATIAVVQTDIKAV

-328 QLGYMIIGVGVGS
+328 QLGYMMIGVGVGS

-348 VITHA
+348 IITHA
-353 CFKACLFLSAGSI
+353 VFKACLFLSAGSI
-366 IHSVHEQEMPRLGGL
+366 IHTVHEQEMPKMGGL
-381 RKYLPYTHFA
+381 RKYMPYTHFA
-391 MMACTLAI
+391 MMCCTLAI

-419 YYGFMSGQN
+419 YYGFMAGQN

-453 FLTFYGENKTHSHHD
+453 FLTFYGENRQHHD
-468 DHHDDHHA
+468 
-476 APVAHAAPAHDAHGH
+476 
-491 APKADHGHGHGHA
+491 DHGHGHGHA
-504 AKTAHAPKAAAAPAH
+504 DQA
-519 DAHHGHE
+519 HGHD
-526 IHHEHLDFRQNVPL
+526 IHHEHLDARQNVPL

-547 LGFWFAGNLTGQD
+547 LGFWFAGTLTGQSFG
-560 KIAVFGSKN
+560 KVFGAKT
-569 EWFKVLVEAPQVE
+569 EWFKVLVEAPKVE
-582 KFVGHAREAFG
+582 KFIG
-593 STDTRAKVELP
+593 STREPFGKIDTRPVFDHPVAVYDS
-604 HAHYHHQTGYA
+604 HSDTQTGYA
-615 GPNPDEHKLHTAHVW
+615 GPNPDTHKIHSAHTI
-630 GAILSIIIA
+630 GAIMSIIIA

-659 DTFPGI
+659 ETFPGI
-665 TTTLKNKYYFDNFYV
+665 TTTLQNKYYFDNFYIDV
-680 DIIIGKGLLGL
+680 VIKKGLLGL
-691 NRALAWFDMGVFDRY
+691 NRFLAWIDMGIYDRY
-706 AVDGWAAVNRVLFK
+706 VIDGTAVVNRVLFK

-758 FYFVMLIMVLAS
+758 FYFIMLIMVLAS
-770 YIWTLNI
+770 YIWTVSI